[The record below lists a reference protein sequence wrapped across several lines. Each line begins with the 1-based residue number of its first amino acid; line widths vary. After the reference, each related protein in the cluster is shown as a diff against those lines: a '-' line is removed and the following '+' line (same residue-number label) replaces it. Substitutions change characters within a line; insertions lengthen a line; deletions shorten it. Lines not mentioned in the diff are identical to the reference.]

1 MYVDLL
7 SVQFRWKR
15 LWRTRVRQ
23 WGIATSLA
31 FILLAAFYSNS
42 FVYWYQSIQE
52 IASLREE
59 MEPVQAKLS
68 EERRLMKNMEQ
79 VRSKV
84 SQLQNLVHENHINS
98 LLGMLGSSCQS
109 ELSPIWLKE
118 VVMTPSQHKTSKPTS
133 ADPRTAE
140 SNFRL
145 ASMTVRGMAAEDVK
159 LSDFI
164 QQLEQFGVFASVEL
178 RTAHDTK
185 LDGKSVQEFELECTH
200 YE

>member
-7 SVQFRWKR
+7 SVQFKWNR

-23 WGIATSLA
+23 WGIATSIA
-31 FILLAAFYSNS
+31 FILLTAFYSPS
-42 FVYWYQSIQE
+42 FLYWYRSIQE

-59 MEPVQAKLS
+59 IEPVQTQLS
-68 EERRLMKNMEQ
+68 EERKLLKNIEQ

-84 SQLQNLVHENHINS
+84 IQLQNLVHENRINS

-118 VVMTPSQHKTSKPTS
+118 VVMTPGQHKTSKRTPT
-133 ADPRTAE
+133 DPRAAE
-140 SNFRL
+140 SNLRL
-145 ASMTVRGMAAEDVK
+145 ASMTVRGMAVEDVR

-178 RTAHDTK
+178 RTAHETK
-185 LDGKSVQEFELECTH
+185 MDGKSVQEFELECSH

>member
-7 SVQFRWKR
+7 SVQFKWNR

-23 WGIATSLA
+23 WGIVTSIA
-31 FILLAAFYSNS
+31 FILLTAFYSPS
-42 FVYWYQSIQE
+42 FLYWYRSNQE

-59 MEPVQAKLS
+59 IEPVQTQLS
-68 EERRLMKNMEQ
+68 EERKLLKNIEQ

-84 SQLQNLVHENHINS
+84 IQLQNLVRENRINS

-118 VVMTPSQHKTSKPTS
+118 VVMTPGQHKTSKRTP
-133 ADPRTAE
+133 ADPRAAE
-140 SNFRL
+140 SNLRL
-145 ASMTVRGMAAEDVK
+145 ASMTVRGMAVEDVR

-178 RTAHDTK
+178 RTAHETK
-185 LDGKSVQEFELECTH
+185 MDGKSVQEFELECSH

>member
-7 SVQFRWKR
+7 SVQFRWNR

-23 WGIATSLA
+23 WGITTSIA
-31 FILLAAFYSNS
+31 FILLVAFYSPS
-42 FVYWYQSIQE
+42 FLYWQQSIQE

-59 MEPVQAKLS
+59 IEPVQAKLS
-68 EERRLMKNMEQ
+68 EERRLKKNMEQ
-79 VRSKV
+79 VRAKV
-84 SQLQNLVHENHINS
+84 NQLQSLVHENHINS

-118 VVMTPSQHKTSKPTS
+118 VVMTPGQHKTSK
-133 ADPRTAE
+133 RTPANPGAAE
-140 SNFRL
+140 SNLRL
-145 ASMTVRGMAAEDVK
+145 ASMTVRGMAVVDVK

-178 RTAHDTK
+178 RTAHETK
-185 LDGKSVQEFELECTH
+185 IEGQSVQEFELECSH